1 MQTETSEMRDG
12 AEIHDL
18 IDDWVKAVR
27 AKDIN
32 RIMPHYAPGVL
43 SFDLA
48 PPLAYEGREACRKN
62 WEDWF
67 STFQGPIAYEIHN
80 LSIASA
86 GSLAFSHSLNRI
98 TGKRTSGEETDVWVR
113 ATVGYRKTSGK
124 WMITHEHVS
133 VPFYMDG
140 SYRAAVDLKPE
151 TDADA

>member
-1 MQTETSEMRDG
+1 MQTETGGMRDE
-12 AEIHDL
+12 AEIRGL
-18 IDDWVKAVR
+18 INDWVKAVR
-27 AKDIN
+27 TKDIN
-32 RIMPHYAPGVL
+32 RILLHYAPEIL

-67 STFQGPIAYEIHN
+67 ATFQGPVGYEFID
-80 LSIASA
+80 LSIFA
-86 GSLAFSHSLNRI
+86 GGGVAFSHSLNRI

-113 ATVGYRKTSGK
+113 ATVGYLWTNGN

-140 SYRAAVDLKPE
+140 SYRAAVDLKP
-151 TDADA
+151 DAKH